1 MPFSCSRCDRPNIG
15 GSVRAAG
22 ACSSC
27 PDGAALCDKCF
38 DGHVGGLAKFQGH
51 AFARSTAVAPGVA
64 LLERLHLAP
73 APRACMRH
81 DGQPFTG
88 LACAECD
95 AGAPITN
102 LCQECIKVH
111 ARVHPR
117 HLLAHVSPDV
127 PALRALLVET
137 AHQRVDGCYANAAP
151 SNAAAATRGPSCA
164 SAAGSES
171 TTASSEELLS
181 DEASPPPPLLACA
194 QHKVIAAGCELDA
207 LDGYEDDALA
217 QLSDNRAA
225 AFAAV
230 QAHYEA
236 LVASVRAAAAAKR
249 MALEAALATAEEA
262 FEAALTMTV
271 ELTEVRASAA
281 PAPLWG
287 SP

>member
-1 MPFSCSRCDRPNIG
+1 MPFSCSRCDRPNLG
-15 GSVRAAG
+15 GSPRAAG

-27 PDGAALCDKCF
+27 SDGAALCDKCF

-51 AFARSTAVAPGVA
+51 AFARSTTVAPGVA
-64 LLERLHLAP
+64 LLERLHLVP
-73 APRACMRH
+73 APRACLRH
-81 DGQPFTG
+81 DGLLFTG

-111 ARVHPR
+111 ARAHPR

-127 PALRALLVET
+127 PALRMRLVET

-151 SNAAAATRGPSCA
+151 LNAAAASRGCS
-164 SAAGSES
+164 SAASSEH
-171 TTASSEELLS
+171 TTASSAELLP

-217 QLSDNRAA
+217 QLSENRAA

-271 ELTEVRASAA
+271 ELTEVRTAIS
-281 PAPLWG
+281 PALLWG
-287 SP
+287 AH